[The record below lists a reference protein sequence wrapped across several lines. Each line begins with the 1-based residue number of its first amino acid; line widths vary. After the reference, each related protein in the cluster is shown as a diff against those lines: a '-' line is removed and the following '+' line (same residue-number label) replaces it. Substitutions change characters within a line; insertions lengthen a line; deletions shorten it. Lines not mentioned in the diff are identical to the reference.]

1 MCRMRLSVHT
11 ELEQKQLAILVMV
24 KCKKWFMEPPECPG
38 EAGLGQ
44 ALTNVPVGLV
54 EPVFLSP
61 WIFPGLF
68 CALKRADLFHLLIRR
83 ANRLEI

>member
-1 MCRMRLSVHT
+1 MHM
-11 ELEQKQLAILVMV
+11 ELQQKKLAIFVIHGTTRV
-24 KCKKWFMEPPECPG
+24 PR

-44 ALTNVPVGLV
+44 ALPTASVDLV

-68 CALKRADLFHLLIRR
+68 CALKRADLFHLLIRHR
-83 ANRLEI
+83 CVPTGWKFK